1 MWIIRN
7 LRLPI
12 KSRVKQY
19 ASRSGRIVIE
29 EIAMALSKIT
39 RNHQVSIPKKIRD
52 RLGLQ
57 EGDYVEVE
65 ERDGEIVMVPKKLI
79 DADQAWFW
87 TPDWQASER
96 EADEDIKAGRISGP
110 FKTMD
115 ELKKHLGA

>member
-1 MWIIRN
+1 
-7 LRLPI
+7 
-12 KSRVKQY
+12 
-19 ASRSGRIVIE
+19 
-29 EIAMALSKIT
+29 MALSKIT

-87 TPDWQASER
+87 TPEWQASER
-96 EADEDIKAGRISGP
+96 EADEDIEAGRISGP
-110 FKTMD
+110 FKTID
-115 ELKKHLGA
+115 ELKKYLGA

>member
-1 MWIIRN
+1 
-7 LRLPI
+7 
-12 KSRVKQY
+12 
-19 ASRSGRIVIE
+19 
-29 EIAMALSKIT
+29 MALSKIT

-87 TPDWQASER
+87 TPEWQASER